1 MFTELPLS
9 QTSGCRINST
19 QKRQEP
25 VSARLTL
32 QLLIVLLFSLEWSSK
47 AASTHG
53 KEVNPPNED

>member
-9 QTSGCRINST
+9 LTSGGWINST

-32 QLLIVLLFSLEWSSK
+32 QLLIVLLF
-47 AASTHG
+47 
-53 KEVNPPNED
+53 